1 MKKIEK
7 FQDNEIPYETLA
19 SFGLTKEM
27 VDDLP
32 MKVLEKL
39 LSGQRTP
46 LLPISV
52 QDNTGKKVDSL
63 ARLSLVRTE
72 DGIDV
77 MFMPYWESTL
87 MEELST
93 LDQMLL
99 KEGTV
104 IKATDGSCFYQ
115 LDKATGQIIS
125 MPAYV
130 IEHNLGVLRKQ
141 VEMVNDDFEQLQM
154 GAVVTF
160 GKENETVTIGLDLT
174 QEVGIRMVD
183 GDKQLWDKEVTQ
195 DDFPL
200 YSFGISGCWVNNGSL
215 SYVKEEDYTQDML
228 EALGE
233 KVSQAKKSA
242 FHR

>member
-52 QDNTGKKVDSL
+52 KDNTGKKVDSL

-104 IKATDGSCFYQ
+104 IKSIKGDCFYQ

-154 GAVVTF
+154 GAVVSF
-160 GKENETVTIGLDLT
+160 ENENEIVTMGLDLT
-174 QEVGIRMVD
+174 QDVGIRMVD
-183 GDKQLWDKEVTQ
+183 GDKECWDKEISL

-200 YSFGISGCWVNNGSL
+200 YSFGISGCWVNNDSL

-233 KVSQAKKSA
+233 KVNQAKKSA

>member
-7 FQDNEIPYETLA
+7 FQDNEIPYETLG

-32 MKVLEKL
+32 LKVLEKL

-63 ARLSLVRTE
+63 VRLSLVRTE

-93 LDQMLL
+93 LDQELL

-104 IKATDGSCFYQ
+104 IKSIKGDCFYQ

-130 IEHNLGVLRKQ
+130 IEHNLGVLKKQ
-141 VEMVNDDFEQLQM
+141 VGMVNDDFEQLQM
-154 GAVVTF
+154 GAVVSF
-160 GKENETVTIGLDLT
+160 GNENEIVTMGLDLT
-174 QEVGIRMVD
+174 QDVGIRMVD
-183 GDKQLWDKEVTQ
+183 GDKECWDKEISQ

>member
-1 MKKIEK
+1 
-7 FQDNEIPYETLA
+7 
-19 SFGLTKEM
+19 
-27 VDDLP
+27 
-32 MKVLEKL
+32 
-39 LSGQRTP
+39 
-46 LLPISV
+46 
-52 QDNTGKKVDSL
+52 
-63 ARLSLVRTE
+63 
-72 DGIDV
+72 
-77 MFMPYWESTL
+77 
-87 MEELST
+87 MEALST

-141 VEMVNDDFEQLQM
+141 VEMVDDDFGQLQM
-154 GAVVTF
+154 GAVVSMD
-160 GKENETVTIGLDLT
+160 KENETVTMGLDLT
-174 QEVGIRMVD
+174 QDVGIRMVD
-183 GDKQLWDKEVTQ
+183 GDKQQWEKEVAQ

-215 SYVKEEDYTQDML
+215 SYVKEENYTLDML
-228 EALGE
+228 KVLGE

>member
-7 FQDNEIPYETLA
+7 FQDSEIPYETLA
-19 SFGLTKEM
+19 SFGLTREM

-32 MKVLEKL
+32 LKVLEKL

-52 QDNTGKKVDSL
+52 QDNTGKKIDSL

-104 IKATDGSCFYQ
+104 IKSIKGDCFYQ

-130 IEHNLGVLRKQ
+130 IEHNLGVLKKQ
-141 VEMVNDDFEQLQM
+141 VGMVNDDFEQLQM
-154 GAVVTF
+154 GAVVSF
-160 GKENETVTIGLDLT
+160 GNENEIVTMGLDLT
-174 QEVGIRMVD
+174 QDVGIRMVD
-183 GDKQLWDKEVTQ
+183 GDKECWDKEISQ

>member
-19 SFGLTKEM
+19 SFGLTREM

-32 MKVLEKL
+32 LKVLEKL

-52 QDNTGKKVDSL
+52 QDNTGKKVGSL

-104 IKATDGSCFYQ
+104 IKSIKGDCFYQ

-130 IEHNLGVLRKQ
+130 IEHNLGVLKKQ
-141 VEMVNDDFEQLQM
+141 VGMVNDDFEQLQM
-154 GAVVTF
+154 GAVVSF
-160 GKENETVTIGLDLT
+160 GNENEIVTMGLDLT
-174 QEVGIRMVD
+174 QDVGIRIVD
-183 GDKQLWDKEVTQ
+183 GDKECWDREISQ

>member
-32 MKVLEKL
+32 LKVLEKL
-39 LSGQRTP
+39 LAGQRTP

-104 IKATDGSCFYQ
+104 
-115 LDKATGQIIS
+115 
-125 MPAYV
+125 
-130 IEHNLGVLRKQ
+130 
-141 VEMVNDDFEQLQM
+141 
-154 GAVVTF
+154 
-160 GKENETVTIGLDLT
+160 
-174 QEVGIRMVD
+174 
-183 GDKQLWDKEVTQ
+183 
-195 DDFPL
+195 
-200 YSFGISGCWVNNGSL
+200 
-215 SYVKEEDYTQDML
+215 
-228 EALGE
+228 
-233 KVSQAKKSA
+233 
-242 FHR
+242 

>member
-7 FQDNEIPYETLA
+7 FKDNEIPYETLA

-87 MEELST
+87 MEALST

-104 IKATDGSCFYQ
+104 IKATDESCFYQ

-125 MPAYV
+125 MPTYV

-141 VEMVNDDFEQLQM
+141 VEIVNDDFEQLQM
-154 GAVVTF
+154 GAIVSFENQNELVTM
-160 GKENETVTIGLDLT
+160 GLDLT
-174 QEVGIRMVD
+174 QDVGIRMVD
-183 GDKQLWDKEVTQ
+183 GDKECWDKEISQ

-215 SYVKEEDYTQDML
+215 SYVKEENYTLDML
-228 EALGE
+228 KALGE